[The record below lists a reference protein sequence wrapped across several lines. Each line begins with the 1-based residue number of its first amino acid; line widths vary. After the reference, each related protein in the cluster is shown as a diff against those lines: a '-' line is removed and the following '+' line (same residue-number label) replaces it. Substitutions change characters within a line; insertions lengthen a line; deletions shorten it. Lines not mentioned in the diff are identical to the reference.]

1 MSLQSDTQST
11 IDQHSTISTNPNP
24 TLQLTNTHTQ
34 QYYTTQTPIT
44 IQIPT
49 AKPTDSENDEIS
61 EYSDD
66 DTNHSQHNHKTNKA
80 KPLAQ
85 RRNPPRRQKMKHQK
99 DNYNENGSAAS
110 SISSSNTE
118 KSYKHDNNR
127 IQPHAFIRYD
137 QAWQYIG
144 EIQPNTRRIPSK
156 TELETEKHYHQTIL
170 PTTQIKE
177 Q

>member
-1 MSLQSDTQST
+1 MSLQFDTQST

-34 QYYTTQTPIT
+34 QYYNTQTPIT

-99 DNYNENGSAAS
+99 DNYNENGSAPS

-127 IQPHAFIRYD
+127 IQPHAFLRYD
-137 QAWQYIG
+137 QAWQ
-144 EIQPNTRRIPSK
+144 
-156 TELETEKHYHQTIL
+156 
-170 PTTQIKE
+170 
-177 Q
+177 